1 MVSARPP
8 ESQRAI
14 DEWDIDVVHIHSVS
28 SASTTIVV
36 LALFSANYSL
46 GLETRQGEGEK
57 FE

>member
-1 MVSARPP
+1 MSARPS

-46 GLETRQGEGEK
+46 VK
-57 FE
+57 FTLFVRRKLTL